1 MSAELI
7 KSLDKNHYMGVR
19 YLKKGQDMLG
29 RWLLLLVV
37 FFVLPTIFAFSYVAE
52 MSRNGGFSFL
62 VAFVAV
68 FVYCTKA
75 NGCLLYRIACE
86 TDVLRKFHSTLLPNT
101 EFNEH
106 SDSILAIHVRNL
118 HLIWKRSGKK
128 HSRQDT
134 LIEVLHAKLKNE
146 GSIVILASNIM
157 ITLGLIGTISGLIS
171 SIGGLQAASG
181 VEGLM
186 GGVSK
191 AIDGMG
197 VAFYTTLIGSMLGG
211 ITLRILHFYVDK
223 QVDSFIFTMAEMV
236 ETRIIPSLRLAERN
250 ADLRDVALATVS
262 ALRELG
268 ILKENENET
277 TKFSLA
283 G

>member
-19 YLKKGQDMLG
+19 YLKSGQDMLG
-29 RWLLLLVV
+29 RWLLLLAV
-37 FFVLPTIFAFSYVAE
+37 FFILPGIFAFSYVAE
-52 MSRNGGFSFL
+52 MSRNGGLGFL
-62 VAFVAV
+62 IAFVAV
-68 FVYCTKA
+68 FVYCAKA

-86 TDVLRKFHSTLLPNT
+86 TDVLRKFHGRLLPNT
-101 EFNEH
+101 EFNED
-106 SDSILAIHVRNL
+106 SDSILAIHVHNL
-118 HLIWKRSGKK
+118 NLIWKRSGKK

-146 GSIVILASNIM
+146 GSIVVLASNIM

-186 GGVSK
+186 SGVSK

-277 TKFSLA
+277 TKFSIA